1 MRIYGKV
8 LKVFP
13 EERILKLE
21 YDNRLFCLY
30 MTRKTFKDFGPYFY
44 KKPYIFVDIKPDLKK
59 YGQYYGYEILNF
71 IKVVAHSFR
80 EKRTYYDIV
89 TIKKD
94 IKKLMNKTKN
104 RMFIDLEFSL
114 PAYYQSIPH
123 VAEIVQYGIIVE
135 NNDGKVIFQDS
146 KLVKPRNK
154 YGLNSRTLS
163 FISRKREE
171 FDNAIEYIEFYN
183 LLQEGLEKYNSK
195 IIAWGKSDILTLE
208 QSFIINKVSPLDLR
222 EKHINLMQVIKNYYN
237 LKEDLGLF
245 NTYKEYTN
253 LTLEEQTHDAL
264 EDAFI
269 TKEIYRLFKE
279 KINKDK

>member
-13 EERILKLE
+13 EERVLKIE
-21 YDNRLFCLY
+21 FDNRLLCLY

-44 KKPYIFVDIKPDLKK
+44 KRPYIFVDIKPALKK
-59 YGQYYGYEILNF
+59 YGPYYGFEIINF
-71 IKVVAHSFR
+71 IKVVEPSFR
-80 EKRTYYDIV
+80 EKRIYYDIL

-94 IKKLMNKTKN
+94 IKKLINKTKN

-114 PAYYQSIPH
+114 PAFYQSVPH
-123 VAEIVQYGIIVE
+123 VAEIVQYGIIIE
-135 NNDGKVIFQDS
+135 NNEGEVIFQHS
-146 KLVKPRNK
+146 NLVKPFHK

-171 FDNAIEYIEFYN
+171 FDSAIDYIDFYN
-183 LLQEGLEKYNSK
+183 LLETWINKYNAK

-208 QSFIINKVSPLDLR
+208 QSFIINKVKPLDLR
-222 EKHINLMQVIKNYYN
+222 KNHINLMQVIKNYYN

-245 NTYKEYTN
+245 NTYQEYTN
-253 LTLEEQTHDAL
+253 TVLEEQSHDAL
-264 EDAFI
+264 EDAI
-269 TKEIYRLFKE
+269 VTRKIYQLFKE
-279 KINKDK
+279 KINNEK